1 MMRGFGFGCSYRQSK
16 YSTNYD
22 SDNNDVT
29 KGIGWIWL
37 AVLLSTPFLAAFILN
52 PYMWLLA
59 LAVFGGYKLV
69 YGKKG
74 K

>member
-1 MMRGFGFGCSYRQSK
+1 MKRALGCSYRQSK
-16 YSTNYD
+16 YGNNY

-29 KGIGWIWL
+29 KDWAWIWI
-37 AVLLSTPFLAAFILN
+37 AVLISTPFLAAFILN

-59 LAVFGGYKLV
+59 LAIFGAYKLV